1 MFPLHGQLTPT
12 LLVGGFLFLLALAG
26 LLVLLAAILLIRR
39 QRAEK
44 DREEA
49 WERMQTEV
57 HVPETDRD
65 HALDQWEPGGDA
77 FGFLTVL
84 RSDER
89 AKIGLH
95 FELTQPCTTLG
106 RSKDNNIHFPH
117 DSSVSRHHAKIELDR
132 DGAYLSE
139 VISVDGARPRFG
151 TYVNQASAM
160 SDPVLLKSGD
170 VIRLGKRLQV
180 KFQSLIHQA
189 SSDEKTYV
197 AFASPGADTGKTT
210 VQPASRRSDQPVTRD
225 TDI

>member
-1 MFPLHGQLTPT
+1 MFPPNGQLTTT

-44 DREEA
+44 DRDEA

-57 HVPETDRD
+57 HLPDTDKN
-65 HALDQWEPGGDA
+65 HACDNWEPGRDA

-84 RSDER
+84 CSDDRS
-89 AKIGLH
+89 KIGLH

-117 DSSVSRHHAKIELDR
+117 DSLVSRHHAKIELDT
-132 DGAYLSE
+132 DGVYLSE
-139 VISVDGARPRFG
+139 IISVDGVRPRFG
-151 TYVNQASAM
+151 TFVNQASVM
-160 SDPVLLKSGD
+160 SSPVPLKSGD

-197 AFASPGADTGKTT
+197 AFASPGRDTGKAT
-210 VQPASRRSDQPVTRD
+210 VKQVTRRSDQPVTRD